1 MKSTPDSDANEIGA
15 ASPADAMAPD
25 TEPAAAAAAEDGAD
39 SSGPALDGDA
49 AEAPAESLTEGEN
62 LAQTPQQQLA
72 ALQEE
77 LAATRDRW
85 LRAMADL
92 ENLRK
97 RSRRELQTT
106 TNLAKASLL
115 RELLEVADNFGRA
128 IETAPWTDQD
138 EAKRGF
144 AEGVRLTYV
153 RFMEILRSNGLQRI
167 EARGASFDPNLHE
180 AISQI
185 ETDEVPSQH
194 VVQVIQEGYL
204 LNDMVVRPARVVVA
218 V

>member
-1 MKSTPDSDANEIGA
+1 MSTTPDSEFEEQPPLIPEVDGQELAE
-15 ASPADAMAPD
+15 
-25 TEPAAAAAAEDGAD
+25 AAE
-39 SSGPALDGDA
+39 
-49 AEAPAESLTEGEN
+49 EAPPPAPSAPASAEERIAELEQEV
-62 LAQTPQQQLA
+62 A
-72 ALQEE
+72 AIK
-77 LAATRDRW
+77 DRW

-128 IETAPWTDQD
+128 LESAPWEDQD
-138 EAKRGF
+138 EAKKGF

-153 RFMEILRSNGLQRI
+153 RFMEILRQNGLQRI

-204 LNDMVVRPARVVVA
+204 LHDLVVRPARVVVA

>member
-1 MKSTPDSDANEIGA
+1 MTSTPDSHSNDATP
-15 ASPADAMAPD
+15 ASPQEELIAAVD
-25 TEPAAAAAAEDGAD
+25 AAAAAA
-39 SSGPALDGDA
+39 SDGDLAEAA
-49 AEAPAESLTEGEN
+49 AEAPSSGESPAE
-62 LAQTPQQQLA
+62 TPLDPVA

-77 LAATRDRW
+77 LAATKDRW
-85 LRAMADL
+85 LRAVAEL

-106 TNLAKASLL
+106 TNLARASLL

-128 IETAPWTDQD
+128 LESAPWNDQD
-138 EAKRGF
+138 DAKRGF

-153 RFMEILRSNGLQRI
+153 RFMEILRQNGLQRI

>member
-1 MKSTPDSDANEIGA
+1 MTSTPDSHSNEATPDSQEEALIA
-15 ASPADAMAPD
+15 AVD
-25 TEPAAAAAAEDGAD
+25 AAAAAAA
-39 SSGPALDGDA
+39 SDGDL
-49 AEAPAESLTEGEN
+49 AEATAQGLAAGESPAEEPLDAV
-62 LAQTPQQQLA
+62 AQ
-72 ALQEE
+72 LQEE
-77 LAATRDRW
+77 LAATKDRW
-85 LRAMADL
+85 LRAVAEL

-106 TNLAKASLL
+106 TNLARASLL

-128 IETAPWTDQD
+128 LESAPWNDQD
-138 EAKRGF
+138 DAKRGF

-153 RFMEILRSNGLQRI
+153 RFMEILRQNGLQRI